1 MASEE
6 HEEVAVAVDLPQD
19 LREWLDEQAAARG
32 VDESDLLR
40 DLLAAHR
47 AVDREDGDL
56 PGGDVTALL
65 DDRLADQREEFVD
78 LLQDVRKRV
87 VQVKRET
94 DAKAPADH
102 DHDDL
107 ADDVADL
114 GDRIDDLDDDLDA
127 LSGSVDEARTEL
139 DAGFENFSDVLD
151 YLADTTDVLE
161 RRMDTLAKAV
171 VEARTELRRQAV
183 QAAVREET
191 AELKLAA
198 NQHGIRSATC
208 EECGA
213 SVEIGLL
220 TQPECPHCASGFDGI
235 EPKARF
241 FGSNVLTTGEPPALE
256 GAVDAGLDTDLDDL
270 VETDTPVEPT
280 PDDDRDAAR
289 DAATDGSGAD
299 DADDSEG
306 EP

>member
-6 HEEVAVAVDLPQD
+6 HEEVAVSVDLPQD
-19 LREWLDEQAAARG
+19 LREWLDEQAAASG
-32 VDESDLLR
+32 VDAGDLLH

-47 AVDREDGDL
+47 AVDEADGDR
-56 PGGDVTALL
+56 PDGDVTALL

-102 DHDDL
+102 DHEDL
-107 ADDVADL
+107 AADL
-114 GDRIDDLDDDLDA
+114 AALDDAVDALDA
-127 LSGSVDEARTEL
+127 DVTELSSTVDEVQTEL

-151 YLADTTDVLE
+151 YLTDTTDVLE
-161 RRMDTLAKAV
+161 RRIDTLAKAV

-183 QAAVREET
+183 QQAVREET

-198 NQHGIRSATC
+198 NQHGLRSATC

-220 TQPECPHCASGFDGI
+220 TEPECPHCASGFDGI
-235 EPKARF
+235 EPKTRF

-256 GAVDAGLDTDLDDL
+256 GAVDAGLDADLDDL
-270 VETDTPVEPT
+270 VESDATVEPT
-280 PDDDRDAAR
+280 PDDAATDR
-289 DAATDGSGAD
+289 DAATDGSGSD
-299 DADDSEG
+299 TDDDSEG
-306 EP
+306 AS